1 MVSAKPRRTNK
12 TPFSPDNAEGFTLIE
27 VIVATTI
34 LALAIYLSLTAYS
47 FFGESWRK
55 GRLTDTRSLD
65 LYRSHILFRSA
76 VESIYDYYVTDPAN
90 ERISTHYPYF
100 IGGSKSIAFVTLS
113 SVFVKGI
120 PASARI
126 RLAEVQGGGQNLIY
140 EETPLLKQFIRYED
154 LVPEYENRITLFEHV
169 KQLDVRY
176 YGIWE
181 SHFNDVTLDFD
192 VVYKWQG
199 EFYGKARNA
208 VPEIIEITVTGEDGD
223 ILLTFPVKSLN
234 PFKSSFFRPES
245 GQTP

>member
-1 MVSAKPRRTNK
+1 
-12 TPFSPDNAEGFTLIE
+12 

-55 GRLTDTRSLD
+55 GRLMDTRSLD
-65 LYRSHILFRSA
+65 LYRSRILFRSA
-76 VESIYDYYVTDPAN
+76 VESICDYYVTDPTN
-90 ERISTHYPYF
+90 ERISNHYPYF

-120 PASARI
+120 PAAARI
-126 RLAEVQGGGQNLIY
+126 RLAEVDGDQNLIY

-176 YGIWE
+176 YGVWE
-181 SHFNDVTLDFD
+181 RNFNDVTLDFD
-192 VVYKWQG
+192 VTYKWQG

-234 PFKSSFFRPES
+234 PFKSTFFQPEI